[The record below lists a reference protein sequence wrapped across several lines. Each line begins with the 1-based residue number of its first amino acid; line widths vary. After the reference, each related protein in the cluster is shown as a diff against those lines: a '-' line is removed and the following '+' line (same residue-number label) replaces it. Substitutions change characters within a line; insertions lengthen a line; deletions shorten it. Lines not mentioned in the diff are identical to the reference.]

1 MVTTRKKQKDSE
13 KKLIAEDETIQDINR
28 QLKSIT
34 KKQADLLYV
43 VRNENGKTLSEII
56 HESLVKHVS

>member
-1 MVTTRKKQKDSE
+1 MVTTRKKQKESE

>member
-13 KKLIAEDETIQDINR
+13 KKLIAEDETLQDINR